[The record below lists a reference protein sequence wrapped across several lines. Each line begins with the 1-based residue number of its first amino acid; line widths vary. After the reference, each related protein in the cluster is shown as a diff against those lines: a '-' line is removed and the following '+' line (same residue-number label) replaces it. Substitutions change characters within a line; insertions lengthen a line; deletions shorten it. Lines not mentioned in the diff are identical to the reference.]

1 MLIYII
7 AYSLGYFYSYYIK
20 SNRTKIDSRW
30 LTCPPSM
37 DLIHRDCLRYIK
49 FCDHQRIRLITSI
62 KAPKR
67 LSTANTANYRP
78 CLLKKSH
85 VH

>member
-7 AYSLGYFYSYYIK
+7 AYSLGYFYHNFLITMK
-20 SNRTKIDSRW
+20 KIDSRW
-30 LTCPPSM
+30 LTCPPLM

-67 LSTANTANYRP
+67 LSTANTSNYRP
-78 CLLKKSH
+78 CLLKESH